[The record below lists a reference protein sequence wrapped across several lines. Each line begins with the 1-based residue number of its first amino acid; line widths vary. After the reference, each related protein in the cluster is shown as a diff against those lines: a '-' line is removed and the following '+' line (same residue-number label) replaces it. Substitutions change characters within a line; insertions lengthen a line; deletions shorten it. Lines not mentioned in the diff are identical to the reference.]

1 MREPV
6 SGNAEA
12 IVHPGHIHI
21 NGLDGG
27 GGEEVYVD
35 GEGVGRIG
43 CGGVTTGVDEAEERE
58 GSIGVEFG
66 TGGGII

>member
-12 IVHPGHIHI
+12 IVHPGHIQI

-27 GGEEVYVD
+27 GGEESYVD

-43 CGGVTTGVDEAEERE
+43 M
-58 GSIGVEFG
+58 
-66 TGGGII
+66 